1 MFKEGNRGVFHM
13 GAFDGLISG
22 MVKGVLGQVDT
33 AAVPSVLS
41 HILAKTD
48 LGNVGGLLA
57 KLQEAGLGNQVSSW
71 LGNGTNLP
79 LSADQLRTALGNEQ
93 LQQVARSAGLPF
105 DSLLGLLSQHLPA
118 AVDTM
123 SPDGSLQ
130 ETGSLENQAG
140 LNEIKT

>member
-1 MFKEGNRGVFHM
+1 M
-13 GAFDGLISG
+13 GAFDSLISG

-41 HILAKTD
+41 QILAKTD
-48 LGNVGGLLA
+48 LGNVGGLLT
-57 KLQEAGLGNQVSSW
+57 KLQEGGLGNQVSSW

-93 LQQVARSAGLPF
+93 LQQLARSAGLPI
-105 DSLLGLLSQHLPA
+105 DNLLGLLSQHLPA

-130 ETGSLENQAG
+130 ETGSLDEQAG
-140 LNEIKT
+140 LNEIKP